1 MFFIYLSQIQLF
13 TMSDNKE
20 LQDKLE
26 TVNFFIEEVVHE
38 MKQVKASVNKK
49 DMIAYIAAWQ
59 NTLQTIK
66 FMIN

>member
-1 MFFIYLSQIQLF
+1 MY
-13 TMSDNKE
+13 TNEE
-20 LQDKLE
+20 LQGKLE
-26 TVNFFIEEVVHE
+26 TVNFFIEEVIYE
-38 MKQVKASVNKK
+38 MNQVKASVNKK

>member
-1 MFFIYLSQIQLF
+1 
-13 TMSDNKE
+13 MSDNKE

-26 TVNFFIEEVVHE
+26 TVNFFIEEVIHE

>member
-1 MFFIYLSQIQLF
+1 
-13 TMSDNKE
+13 MSGNKE

>member
-1 MFFIYLSQIQLF
+1 
-13 TMSDNKE
+13 MSNNDE

-26 TVNFFIEEVVHE
+26 TVNFFIEEVIYE
-38 MKQVKASVNKK
+38 MKQVKVSVNKK

>member
-1 MFFIYLSQIQLF
+1 M
-13 TMSDNKE
+13 TTNNDCTN
-20 LQDKLE
+20 KLE
-26 TVNFFIEEVVHE
+26 TINFFLEEVIYE
-38 MKQVKASVNKK
+38 MKQVKVSVNKK

>member
-1 MFFIYLSQIQLF
+1 
-13 TMSDNKE
+13 MSTNEE

-26 TVNFFIEEVVHE
+26 TVNFFIEEVIHE
-38 MKQVKASVNKK
+38 MKQIKASVNKK
-49 DMIAYIAAWQ
+49 DMMAYIAAWQ